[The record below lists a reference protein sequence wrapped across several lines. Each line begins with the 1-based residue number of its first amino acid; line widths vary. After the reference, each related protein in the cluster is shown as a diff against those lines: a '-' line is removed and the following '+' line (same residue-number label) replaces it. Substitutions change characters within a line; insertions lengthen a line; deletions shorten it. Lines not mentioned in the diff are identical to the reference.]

1 MITIEKKNNIINFKG
16 HSGYAESGKD
26 IVCASVSCIVIT
38 TINAIKMIDKDAIE
52 YTDNGVLTIK
62 ILKDNDIVNKLIDN
76 MLNLLDELIEQY
88 PKNVERK

>member
-26 IVCASVSCIVIT
+26 IVCASVSCIAIT

-52 YTDNGVLTIK
+52 YIDNGVLSIQ